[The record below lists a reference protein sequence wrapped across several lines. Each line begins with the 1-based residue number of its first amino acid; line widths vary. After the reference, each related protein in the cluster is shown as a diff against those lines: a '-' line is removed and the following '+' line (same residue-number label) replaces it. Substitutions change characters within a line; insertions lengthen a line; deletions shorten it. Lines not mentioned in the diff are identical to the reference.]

1 MKRSLDWLLLAPYF
15 LAACLS
21 LTMIFSIAP
30 ENFGQQVFSFLL
42 GLLLFI
48 YLAKQDYSLYQALG
62 LSSYVL
68 AIILL
73 LVTLFLGAGIR
84 GSVRWLDIF
93 GFSFQASEFSKPL
106 LILAFP
112 YFLTRFPP
120 TDLKNVLKNLLVL
133 AIPVFLIYRQ
143 PDLGTTLTISIL
155 WLAQLFVAGTK
166 NWILAVSGAISLLL
180 AKFSHLFLQD
190 YQLQRFEAYLD
201 PSRDPLGSGYNV
213 IQSIIAVGSGG
224 IFGKG
229 LGHGTQSHL
238 RFLPERH
245 TDFIFASLAEELGL
259 VGGLFVICLL
269 STILIRLLN
278 HLLRSP
284 DAHNRLIL
292 TGIFAVLCFQTFIN
306 IGMNI
311 GLAPVTGITLPL
323 ISYGGSSVIATAISL
338 GIASSLSRSLI
349 STPSIEIT

>member
-1 MKRSLDWLLLAPYF
+1 MKRPLDWLLLAPYL
-15 LAACLS
+15 LAAFVS
-21 LTMIFSIAP
+21 LIMIFSIAP
-30 ENFGQQVFSFLL
+30 SNLGQQIFSFVI
-42 GLLLFI
+42 GLFFFL
-48 YLAKQDYSLYQALG
+48 YLAKQDYSFYQAIG
-62 LSSYVL
+62 LPCYVL
-68 AIILL
+68 SIIVLL
-73 LVTLFLGAGIR
+73 LTLLFGSGIR
-84 GSVRWLDIF
+84 GSVRWLDIL

-120 TDLKNVLKNLLVL
+120 NNLQNVFKNLLVL
-133 AIPVFLIYRQ
+133 ILPVYLVYKQ

-155 WLAQLFVAGTK
+155 WLAQLFIAGTK
-166 NWILAVSGAISLLL
+166 NWILTIGGFISLILIKY
-180 AKFSHLFLQD
+180 APLFLHD
-190 YQLQRFEAYLD
+190 YQLQRFIAYLN
-201 PSRDPLGSGYNV
+201 PASDPLGSGYNV

-259 VGGLFVICLL
+259 VGGVFVIFIL
-269 STILIRLLN
+269 SSILIRLLN
-278 HLLRSP
+278 HCLRSS
-284 DAHNRLIL
+284 DNYNRLIFA
-292 TGIFAVLCFQTFIN
+292 GIFAVLCFQTFVN

-349 STPSIEIT
+349 ITSSIEIS